1 MTTGSLTGVAKCEE
15 SQEVV
20 SFKMTLA
27 ECEEIIF
34 SLFKMTLAE
43 CEEILFSLFKATL
56 AECEEII
63 FDYLKRISPSVKK
76 FFFVI

>member
-1 MTTGSLTGVAKCEE
+1 MTTGLLTGVAKCEE

-27 ECEEIIF
+27 ECEEII
-34 SLFKMTLAE
+34 
-43 CEEILFSLFKATL
+43 FSLFKATL